1 MFHGS
6 IDTKGNLS
14 LNLMNNRLHEILEVE
29 STAQGL
35 KKLLKIPTPK
45 KIQSWNKVFLQVKQE
60 YKEPLQYEIDFH
72 GRVDALKLSAP
83 SKHEVVGIVSD
94 ISLLTEV
101 AREKA
106 AYSQQLEESLRAEK
120 ELNQV
125 KSRVVATAS
134 HQFRTP
140 LAVIKSNLN
149 IINLL
154 RKVESS
160 DSEEKLLDCLKRM
173 EVASESLD
181 QIINDTLTLSF
192 ASSLDRELPNEKIDV
207 TRSINEAIG
216 INDVTEGPIKIT
228 VKGSEREI
236 TSDSRLLTQII
247 SNLLSNALKYSKGAK
262 KLPVII
268 VDYQKTQIKIS
279 VKDFGIGIPQ
289 SEIDS
294 IGNAFYR
301 ASNTVKF
308 KGNGLGISIVNEY
321 LSNLGGRL
329 EIESEVGKGSTFT
342 IILPV

>member
-1 MFHGS
+1 M
-6 IDTKGNLS
+6 
-14 LNLMNNRLHEILEVE
+14 
-29 STAQGL
+29 
-35 KKLLKIPTPK
+35 
-45 KIQSWNKVFLQVKQE
+45 
-60 YKEPLQYEIDFH
+60 QYEIDFN
-72 GRVDALKLSAP
+72 GRVYALKLSAP
-83 SKHEVVGIVSD
+83 SKNEVVVFSI
-94 ISLLTEV
+94 LPLTEV

-228 VKGSEREI
+228 VKG
-236 TSDSRLLTQII
+236 
-247 SNLLSNALKYSKGAK
+247 
-262 KLPVII
+262 P
-268 VDYQKTQIKIS
+268 
-279 VKDFGIGIPQ
+279 
-289 SEIDS
+289 
-294 IGNAFYR
+294 
-301 ASNTVKF
+301 
-308 KGNGLGISIVNEY
+308 
-321 LSNLGGRL
+321 
-329 EIESEVGKGSTFT
+329 GK
-342 IILPV
+342 